1 MWKSIAKIL
10 RRDTSQANLPS
21 SALTADGFLKFFSE
35 KVESVRSATSGHQ
48 PPEILLTAGTSL
60 SDFRTCTEDEVRKVI
75 MGSPSKSCSLDPI
88 PTTILKE
95 CIDDL
100 LPFLTA
106 MCNASL
112 LEGHMPV
119 SQRHAIITP
128 LIKKPHLD
136 ATDLKNYRP
145 VSNLTF
151 ISKVVERLVSERL
164 VSFLQDSDRMP
175 VEQSAYRKNHSTETA
190 LLRVISDLLNAM
202 DKQEVTLLGLLD
214 LSAAFDCVDHDILL
228 SRLERTFGIH
238 GSALGWIRSF
248 LTDRTQRVTF
258 RGQLSVIMRLVY
270 GVPQGSV
277 LGPLLFLL
285 YTAELLDI
293 IGREGMRA
301 HSYADDTQ
309 VHVSTGAADAKTVV
323 QRFIGC
329 AEKIESWMS
338 SNRLKMN
345 AEKTQ
350 VIWIGSR
357 QQLAK
362 VDIKELQL
370 LSANVQFSTTVSNLG
385 VHLDGQLTMKDQV
398 TALCRSCFFQL
409 RQLRLIRSSL
419 TMDAAKTLAQSFVGG
434 RLDYCNSLLYG
445 ISDNLLRRVQSVQNA
460 AARFITGTRKYD
472 HITPVL
478 RDLHWLPVR
487 QRITFKIATLM
498 YRCLNGLAPAYLM
511 GDCITISSMP
521 GRRQLR
527 SSTSGQ
533 LYIPRTRTMTF
544 GPRSFKV
551 SGPTI
556 WNDLPDRMKDPSL
569 SKDSFKKLLK
579 TFLFSR

>member
-1 MWKSIAKIL
+1 MGQPLPRIL
-10 RRDTSQANLPS
+10 P
-21 SALTADGFLKFFSE
+21 TA
-35 KVESVRSATSGHQ
+35 V
-48 PPEILLTAGTSL
+48 TSL
-60 SDFRTCTEDEVRKVI
+60 SNFRACTEDEVREVI
-75 MGSPSKSCSLDPI
+75 MRSPSKSCSLDPI

-112 LEGHMPV
+112 LEGHLPV

-136 ATDLKNYRP
+136 ATDVKNYRP

-151 ISKVVERLVSERL
+151 VSKVVERLISGRL
-164 VSFLQDSDRMP
+164 VSYLQENDLMP

-190 LLRVISDLLNAM
+190 LLRVISDLLNSM

-228 SRLERTFGIH
+228 SRLERTFGID
-238 GSALGWIRSF
+238 GLALEWIRSF
-248 LTDRTQRVTF
+248 LADRTQQVAF
-258 RGQLSVIMRLVY
+258 RGQLSGILRLVF

-293 IGREGMRA
+293 IKNEGLKA

-309 VHVSTGAADAKTVV
+309 VHVSTGAADVGTAV
-323 QRFIGC
+323 QRFVSC
-329 AEKIESWMS
+329 TERIESWMS

-362 VDIKELQL
+362 VDIKEFQL
-370 LSANVQFSTTVSNLG
+370 LSANILFSTTVSNLG
-385 VHLDGQLTMKDQV
+385 VHLDSQLTMQDHV
-398 TALCRSCFFQL
+398 AAMCRSCFFQL
-409 RQLRLIRSSL
+409 RQLRTIRSSL
-419 TMDAAKTLAQSFVGG
+419 TTDAAKTLAQAFVGG

-445 ISDNLLRRVQSVQNA
+445 VSEELLRRLQSIQNGGGTVYHWYSA
-460 AARFITGTRKYD
+460 IRSHYASVAQPSLVASATKDNFQDRHSDVPVFEWTGTFLSGSRLHRNFCD
-472 HITPVL
+472 TRPETVAICHL
-478 RDLHWLPVR
+478 RAAVHSKNQDNDIWTKVIQGLWSNNLERSSR
-487 QRITFKIATLM
+487 QDERSIFEHRLISKIAKNIL
-498 YRCLNGLAPAYLM
+498 
-511 GDCITISSMP
+511 
-521 GRRQLR
+521 
-527 SSTSGQ
+527 
-533 LYIPRTRTMTF
+533 
-544 GPRSFKV
+544 V
-551 SGPTI
+551 
-556 WNDLPDRMKDPSL
+556 
-569 SKDSFKKLLK
+569 
-579 TFLFSR
+579 